1 MQRSA
6 ARSASLPSD
15 VIAHVSAF
23 VRDRFV
29 QVHGVSLAASDLRVA
44 YEVWCEANNT
54 RPLSQQKL
62 SAALLRLGYSK
73 WKSCGLI
80 RYRDLRLTA

>member
-6 ARSASLPSD
+6 TPSASLPSD

-23 VRDRFV
+23 VRARFV

-44 YEVWCEANNT
+44 YEAWCEANNA